1 MFFGEL
7 DDVVCALQVIGDQA
21 GFESQLEETTN
32 FSVEVTRSLPDITW
46 KRSDAVSE
54 LQVDLI
60 KQYVVLVHNGE
71 TKDDLQR
78 VLTVVDELLGG
89 LI

>member
-7 DDVVCALQVIGDQA
+7 DDVVCALQVIGHQA

-54 LQVDLI
+54 LVDG
-60 KQYVVLVHNGE
+60 LVEECVIFVH
-71 TKDDLQR
+71 
-78 VLTVVDELLGG
+78 
-89 LI
+89 